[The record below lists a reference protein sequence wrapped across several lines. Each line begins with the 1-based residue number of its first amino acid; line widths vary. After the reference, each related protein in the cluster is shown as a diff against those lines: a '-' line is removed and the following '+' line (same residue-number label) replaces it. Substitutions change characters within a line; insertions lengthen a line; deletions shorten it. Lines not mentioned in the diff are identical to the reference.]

1 MSISPLRIA
10 LLGGAGGLMVAWLAA
25 ATTAPR
31 VDAPVPAPA
40 PMAPLTAPQEEPSSR
55 AAADLAADLE
65 RLRRWLANA
74 PGLRS
79 GARNPFSLAPPPAS
93 QPPRT
98 APAVAD
104 PERVLPTVSRPP
116 RPVGPAFT
124 LIGIA
129 TTNPEVGAE
138 RTGILTAANGEVLL
152 VGRGD
157 RIPGGYLVDAVEP
170 ESVTLVDGTG
180 GRHRLDLP

>member
-10 LLGGAGGLMVAWLAA
+10 LLGGTGGLMAAWLAA

-31 VDAPVPAPA
+31 ADVPVPAPA
-40 PMAPLTAPQEEPSSR
+40 PLAPPPATQEGPSSR

-65 RLRRWLANA
+65 RLRRGLAAA

-79 GARNPFSLAPPPAS
+79 GVRNPFSLAP
-93 QPPRT
+93 
-98 APAVAD
+98 APAAEPPLAAGPAAD
-104 PERVLPTVSRPP
+104 PERALRAASRPP
-116 RPVGPAFT
+116 LPVGPAFT

-129 TTNPEVGAE
+129 STDAEDGAE

-152 VGRGD
+152 VSRGD

-170 ESVTLVDGTG
+170 ESVTLVGGTG
-180 GRHRLDLP
+180 ARHRLDLP

>member
-10 LLGGAGGLMVAWLAA
+10 LLGGSCGLMAAWLAA
-25 ATTAPR
+25 ATTTPR
-31 VDAPVPAPA
+31 ADIPVPAPA
-40 PMAPLTAPQEEPSSR
+40 RLASLTAPQEGPSSR

-65 RLRRWLANA
+65 RLRRRLADA

-79 GARNPFSLAPPPAS
+79 GSRNPFSLAPPPAVR
-93 QPPRT
+93 PPRT
-98 APAVAD
+98 AGAATD
-104 PERVLPTVSRPP
+104 PERVRRTVPRSP

-129 TTNPEVGAE
+129 STDAE
-138 RTGILTAANGEVLL
+138 DGVQRTGILTAANGEVLL
-152 VGRGD
+152 VGKGD

-180 GRHRLDLP
+180 GRHRLALP

>member
-10 LLGGAGGLMVAWLAA
+10 LLGGAGGLMAAWLAA

-31 VDAPVPAPA
+31 ADVPVPAPA
-40 PMAPLTAPQEEPSSR
+40 PLATPTAPQEEPSSR

-65 RLRRWLANA
+65 RLRRWLADA
-74 PGLRS
+74 PGLRA
-79 GARNPFSLAPPPAS
+79 GARNPFSLAP
-93 QPPRT
+93 
-98 APAVAD
+98 APAERLPGAAAAGAD
-104 PERVLPTVSRPP
+104 PERAPRTASRPP

-129 TTNPEVGAE
+129 STDTDDDAE

-157 RIPGGYLVDAVEP
+157 RVPGGYLVDAVEP